1 MPALFIETVAFIFVV
16 VVVVVVVVC
25 VGVVIFN
32 IYVPSFSYDHAQQ
45 ILLGS

>member
-1 MPALFIETVAFIFVV
+1 MPALFIGTVAFIF
-16 VVVVVVVVC
+16 VVVVVVVC